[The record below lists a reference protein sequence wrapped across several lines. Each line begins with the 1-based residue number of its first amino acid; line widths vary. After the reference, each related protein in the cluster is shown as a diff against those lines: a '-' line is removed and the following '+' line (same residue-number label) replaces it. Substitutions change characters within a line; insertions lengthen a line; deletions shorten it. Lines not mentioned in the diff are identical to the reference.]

1 MSGHGLPRYI
11 PVFTHTYMIID
22 RWVIYEMIINSIKIN
37 HVNALQDNNDI
48 GHGDHD
54 GYNDGG
60 DEGDVHGGIDDDAD
74 YLATLT
80 G

>member
-1 MSGHGLPRYI
+1 M
-11 PVFTHTYMIID
+11 
-22 RWVIYEMIINSIKIN
+22 YEMIINSIKIN
-37 HVNALQDNNDI
+37 HSDASQDNNDI

>member
-1 MSGHGLPRYI
+1 MGKHNEWKRFVLLHS
-11 PVFTHTYMIID
+11 
-22 RWVIYEMIINSIKIN
+22 WSINN
-37 HVNALQDNNDI
+37 DDDI

-54 GYNDGG
+54 GFNDGG